1 MSRAHRLI
9 LFCTPSWLLSRC
21 FSYYHLCTPLRRLL
35 PLYFSFCFC
44 GFFQSPNSQFS
55 ILTMRVPLRSRA
67 NPGRISFL
75 LVLSYIA
82 DWVIIILAAG
92 VGAVFSI
99 ITPNKRPFSLTN
111 PEIGYPY
118 VKKEKISTATLVIV
132 GLVAPA
138 VIIFLVS
145 ILLVPGPTV
154 PKSTPKTLIWKRKL
168 WEWHA
173 GWLGLG
179 LALAS
184 AFLITNGMKNL
195 FGKPR
200 VSLWTY
206 LQ

>member
-1 MSRAHRLI
+1 MRIPLQSRA
-9 LFCTPSWLLSRC
+9 S
-21 FSYYHLCTPLRRLL
+21 
-35 PLYFSFCFC
+35 
-44 GFFQSPNSQFS
+44 
-55 ILTMRVPLRSRA
+55 
-67 NPGRISFL
+67 PGRISFV

-92 VGAVFSI
+92 VGAIFST
-99 ITPNKRPFSLTN
+99 ITPNKRPFSLTD
-111 PEIGYPY
+111 PDIGFPH
-118 VKKEKISTATLVIV
+118 VKKEKVSLVTLGLV
-132 GLVAPA
+132 GLAAPA

-173 GWLGLG
+173 GWLGL
-179 LALAS
+179 ALSAAS

-200 VSLWTY
+200 VRSQTPFPLSINE
-206 LQ
+206 LANVHI